1 MTTNAIRKEPYA
13 IGAPLVGASAIL
25 LTILTA
31 VVVSQFKD
39 GTMGQQFMDGLINRR
54 GPTTYLI
61 LATAYNVTITL
72 IVAWRWKGP
81 LSTPCLMSYPLASLL
96 PVLLGILGTLQG
108 LAQVMQHLGA
118 SEFNRARLS
127 VTLGVSFDPLLFGA
141 SVSLGLLY
149 FSLLLIRKNRT
160 SNNAIE
166 PYS

>member
-1 MTTNAIRKEPYA
+1 MTANVVRKEPYA
-13 IGAPLVGASAIL
+13 IGSPLVGASACA

-31 VVVSQFKD
+31 VIVPQFKD
-39 GTMGQQFMDGLINRR
+39 GSTLQQYIHGLVNQR

-61 LATAYNVTITL
+61 LIVTYNVAISL
-72 IVAWRWKGP
+72 ILARRWKGP

-108 LAQVMQHLGA
+108 VGMVVSYLAAPELD
-118 SEFNRARLS
+118 RARLALS
-127 VTLGVSFDPLLFGA
+127 LGVSFDPLLFGVCV
-141 SVSLGLLY
+141 SVGLLY
-149 FSLLLIRKNRT
+149 FSLLLMRRSRT